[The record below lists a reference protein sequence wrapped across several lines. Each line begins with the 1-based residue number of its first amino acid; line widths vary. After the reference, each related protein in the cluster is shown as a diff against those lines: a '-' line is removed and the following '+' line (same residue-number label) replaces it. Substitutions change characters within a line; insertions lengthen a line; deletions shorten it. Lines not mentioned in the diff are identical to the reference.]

1 LTELEIMDILIIEDN
16 KMTSVHLEHIIAQIG
31 GHNVIGVA
39 DSALAAREILQS
51 NKIALVFLEIN
62 LEGEVDGIE
71 YSQELTNQGI
81 PFVYI
86 SANSDQDIL
95 DKAIQT
101 KPLGFVK
108 KPYRTLEVLSAI
120 EVAQN
125 DLAKG

>member
-1 LTELEIMDILIIEDN
+1 LTELEIMNVLIVEDN
-16 KMTSVHLEHIIAQIG
+16 KMTSVHLEHIISQIG
-31 GHNVIGVA
+31 EHNVIGVA
-39 DSALAAREILQS
+39 DSAPAAREILQS
-51 NKIALVFLEIN
+51 NKIALVFLDIN

-71 YSQELTNQGI
+71 YSEELTNQGI

-86 SANSDQDIL
+86 SANSDQDIF
-95 DKAIQT
+95 DKANKT

-120 EVAQN
+120 EIAQN